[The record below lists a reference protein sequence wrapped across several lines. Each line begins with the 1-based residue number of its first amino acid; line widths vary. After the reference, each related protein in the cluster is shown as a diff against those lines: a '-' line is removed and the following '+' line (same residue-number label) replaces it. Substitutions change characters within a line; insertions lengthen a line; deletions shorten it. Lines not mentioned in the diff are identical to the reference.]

1 MGILVFGGLL
11 FVLLAA
17 ILSYVL
23 VAFLVYRLG
32 NDQLKWLLKSLGILI
47 LVLFVFLVGL
57 FLFSLNQ
64 IVFY

>member
-57 FLFSLNQ
+57 FLFSLSQ